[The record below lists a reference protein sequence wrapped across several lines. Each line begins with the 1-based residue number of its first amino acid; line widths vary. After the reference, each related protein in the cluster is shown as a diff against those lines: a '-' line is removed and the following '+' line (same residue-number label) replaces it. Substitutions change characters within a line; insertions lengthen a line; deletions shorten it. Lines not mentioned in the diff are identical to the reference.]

1 MPVEL
6 PVLFAWAIG
15 FGLTYV
21 LTPRLMV
28 LAHATG
34 MIDVPRG
41 RHVHQNPTPL
51 LGGAA
56 IFAGVMVGAVLFAP
70 EPALIITATMAL
82 AVGFYDDYR
91 KCKSTD
97 LPGLAKLVLQLAPAI
112 TLIGMGHT
120 IEHITNPFGS
130 GMLILPWWVDVPLTL
145 AWLIGMTN
153 AVNFLDGMD
162 GLVAGVVGVAA
173 FTLLVMALATGSISV
188 AVWVAGTLGACIAFL
203 RYNFHPARIFMG
215 DSGTN
220 FLGFLLAALAITGY
234 FKAATLAG
242 LAAPLLALFL
252 PVFNV
257 FFVVARRLHQ
267 GKGLVQSLTEGDL
280 EHSFNVLHRKMG
292 FNAME
297 TVLVFLLAAMLLSAS
312 ALSVAWSIR

>member
-6 PVLFAWAIG
+6 PVLFAWGIG
-15 FGLTYV
+15 FGLTYW
-21 LTPRLMV
+21 LTPQLMV
-28 LAHATG
+28 MAHGTG

-41 RHVHQNPTPL
+41 RHVHQHPTPL
-51 LGGAA
+51 LGGVA
-56 IFAGVMVGAVLFAP
+56 IFAGVMLGAILFAP
-70 EPALIITATMAL
+70 DPALVITVTMAL
-82 AVGFYDDYR
+82 GVGLYDDYR

-97 LPGLAKLVLQLAPAI
+97 LPGLPKMLLQIAPAI

-120 IEHITNPFGS
+120 IEHITNPFGF
-130 GMLILPWWVDVPLTL
+130 GMLILPWWVDLPLTF

-173 FTLLVMALATGSISV
+173 FTLLVMALATGAVSV

-203 RYNFHPARIFMG
+203 RYNFHPARVFMG
-215 DSGTN
+215 DAGTN

-234 FKAATLAG
+234 FKAATVAG

-257 FFVVARRLHQ
+257 FFVVARRMQQ